1 MAAGADPC
9 AKRARRGN
17 NGGVKALR
25 EGGVGEVL
33 GGDLKV
39 ARDDE
44 RETARSRVSAD
55 GGEDGEGFVAEASA
69 CDEVKS
75 IDDGGRGGAEVDF
88 DCDGAPR
95 DRDASADGARG
106 AVADEHADSASR
118 ACASAW
124 DGGGSGGCFACGETN
139 EFGGSFEVLPEG
151 DGVGSRASA
160 FADAN
165 KGLNLRVRDSFE
177 VGVVVCAGDG
187 DSGGRRAALGA
198 GGCELGVHGGAV
210 GFGGVEFRVEARGGG
225 GKLGLAARETVDAV
239 IDLTKCRKGQDGGAA
254 GGILLDSTTFAAMAS

>member
-1 MAAGADPC
+1 MPLGDVGGLAFLGEGAEGHAQKNSALAARIQARSV
-9 AKRARRGN
+9 KLSFNERLRARVLLCFLLEVHGLVLIRVHIGDIGDRV
-17 NGGVKALR
+17 GG
-25 EGGVGEVL
+25 
-33 GGDLKV
+33 
-39 ARDDE
+39 
-44 RETARSRVSAD
+44 S
-55 GGEDGEGFVAEASA
+55 
-69 CDEVKS
+69 
-75 IDDGGRGGAEVDF
+75 GGR
-88 DCDGAPR
+88 
-95 DRDASADGARG
+95 
-106 AVADEHADSASR
+106 
-118 ACASAW
+118 
-124 DGGGSGGCFACGETN
+124 GGGSGGCFACGETN

-165 KGLNLRVRDSFE
+165 KGLNVRVRDSFE